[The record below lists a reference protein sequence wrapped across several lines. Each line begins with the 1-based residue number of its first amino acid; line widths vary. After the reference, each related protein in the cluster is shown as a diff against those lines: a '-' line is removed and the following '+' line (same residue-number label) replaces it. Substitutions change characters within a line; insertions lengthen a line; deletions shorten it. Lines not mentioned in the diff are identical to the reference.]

1 MPSDFLTEK
10 LRSIPPD
17 EFEQFVADV
26 WAHYGYRT
34 EVSEAGPDRGV
45 DIEAT
50 REYPYPRTEVIQVK
64 RYGEDNPVSSPDVQQ
79 YSALREQEDAD
90 LAVVVTSSRFTED
103 ARAIASELGVE
114 IVDAD
119 RLVSTVSADDL
130 YHLLAEYAPVTD
142 TVSQRIHLESMAD
155 EIVESTWIE
164 APELVRDSLLEV
176 FRSHP
181 SDATVVPMKTLEAYS
196 EGGGW
201 ERSTTVRW
209 QGEPSLDAESIV
221 DDLLEGPE
229 GYERGTPTTK
239 NVALRAVISKILDDQ
254 LRTQPADMSTSE
266 LAKWFVEDL
275 DDDLVPAVDEDP
287 GHARDRA
294 EQTIDTTDSVAV
306 NRLRVAEELETAYE
320 HDELRY

>member
-1 MPSDFLTEK
+1 MPSDFLKEK
-10 LRSIPPD
+10 LRSISPG
-17 EFEQFVADV
+17 EFEQFVAAV
-26 WAHYGYRT
+26 WAHYGYQT
-34 EVSEAGPDRGV
+34 AVSEAGRDRGV
-45 DIEAT
+45 DIVAT
-50 REYPYPRTEVIQVK
+50 REYPYPRKEVIQVK

-103 ARAIASELGVE
+103 ARAVASELGVE

-155 EIVESTWIE
+155 EIVESTWITSPV
-164 APELVRDSLLEV
+164 AVRDSLREI
-176 FRSHP
+176 FQSHP
-181 SDATVVPMKTLEAYS
+181 SDPTLGVQATLNAFSDNE
-196 EGGGW
+196 GW
-201 ERSTTVRW
+201 EESTTVRW
-209 QGEPSLDAESIV
+209 QGKPSLDAESIT
-221 DDLLEGPE
+221 DDLLEKPE
-229 GYERGTPTTK
+229 GYKRGVPTTR
-239 NVALRAVISKILDDQ
+239 NVALRAVISKLLDDQ

-266 LAKWFVEDL
+266 LANWFVEDL
-275 DDDLVPAVDEDP
+275 DDDLVPAVDEYPD
-287 GHARDRA
+287 HARDRA

-306 NRLRVAEELETAYE
+306 NRLRVAEELEAAYE